1 MVRDALKH
9 GSAYVNGVRLHY
21 VTQGAGPLL
30 ILLHGFPE
38 FWYSWRYQI
47 PALAKHFTVVA
58 PDMRGY
64 NESDKPAGVA
74 SYHID
79 RLTGD
84 VEGLIHAFHEERAVI
99 IGHDWGGGVAWTF
112 AANYPHMTEQL
123 VVLNC
128 PHPGTFQKALQEN
141 RQQLRRSW
149 YIFYFQIPW
158 LPELGLRL
166 FRRRFIAQAFRGM
179 AVRKEA
185 FPDKELH
192 KYAEALETPGSAR
205 AAINYYRAA
214 FRHRLRHGAI
224 HLPQISRPTL
234 LIWGEE
240 DTALGKEL
248 TYDMD
253 EYFSDRFEIKYIPKC
268 SHWVQQ
274 EQPEVVN
281 QYLLEFLLAK
291 ESKGEAELSLQ
302 SAPTQTA
309 SSGSG

>member
-1 MVRDALKH
+1 MNLEGLRH

-21 VTQGAGPLL
+21 VTQGEGPLL

-47 PALAKHFTVVA
+47 PALAKHFRVVA

-64 NESDKPAGVA
+64 NESDKPTGVA
-74 SYHID
+74 NYHIE

-84 VEGLIHAFHEERAVI
+84 VMGLIRVFDEERASIV
-99 IGHDWGGGVAWTF
+99 GHDWGGGVAWSF
-112 AANYPHMTEQL
+112 AANYPHLTERL

-128 PHPGTFQKALQEN
+128 PHPGALQKALKEN
-141 RQQLRRSW
+141 RRQLRRSW
-149 YIFYFQIPW
+149 YMFYFQLPW

-166 FRRRFIAQAFRGM
+166 FRRRFIERAFRGM

-185 FPDKELH
+185 FPDEELH
-192 KYAEALETPGSAR
+192 KYAEALGRPGTAR

-214 FRHRLRHGAI
+214 FRHRLGNGALR
-224 HLPQISRPTL
+224 LPQISSPTL
-234 LIWGEE
+234 LVWGEE
-240 DTALGKEL
+240 DIALGKEL

-274 EQPEVVN
+274 EQPVIVN
-281 QYLLEFLLAK
+281 QYLLEFLIDQGA
-291 ESKGEAELSLQ
+291 EAANQVDDAAVE
-302 SAPTQTA
+302 TA
-309 SSGSG
+309 